1 MGPDQET
8 SFPSDSSRAVVNT
21 NKLNPES
28 CSTRSFIS
36 QNVLHTTSYPTTPG
50 SPKSLWWP
58 NDHRPEHKVLPFPTH
73 YPCSPHPLLCWK
85 TLLHVLPSHLPGS
98 IYAAIP
104 ASTQAARTTVPPFLL
119 LTHSFTVVTSLC
131 FGLLTLHLF
140 KEANPRYSDKDAQLP
155 IKSSCIINHSCIT
168 LPPPDS

>member
-36 QNVLHTTSYPTTPG
+36 QNVPHTTSYPTTPG

-58 NDHRPEHKVLPFPTH
+58 NDHRPEHKVLPFPTP
-73 YPCSPHPLLCWK
+73 YPCSSHPLLLLEDPPPCAPKSPPWINLCCHSCLHPSSQDYCSTLPSPNSLFHCSHK
-85 TLLHVLPSHLPGS
+85 SVFWTPHTASLQGSQSQVLRQGCPAPNQKQLYHQPLLHHPSSP
-98 IYAAIP
+98 
-104 ASTQAARTTVPPFLL
+104 
-119 LTHSFTVVTSLC
+119 
-131 FGLLTLHLF
+131 
-140 KEANPRYSDKDAQLP
+140 
-155 IKSSCIINHSCIT
+155 
-168 LPPPDS
+168 